1 MSITKRIN
9 KMNSFKWILLAFPLA
24 LLSGCT
30 IVPGS
35 SISTISKDKQ
45 DVPDSDFNINDMVD
59 VTTITPSLVNQM
71 SADIIKTNSNPST
84 SFGNKS
90 YAYKVGAGDILR
102 ITVYNHP
109 ELTNPQGQYRSAKE
123 AGVLVKNDGTIIFPY
138 IGELK
143 VSGMSVEKIRSTLS
157 ERLVKYIEDP
167 QVDVSVAEFASQKV
181 YVSGSVNIPGKQPV
195 TDVPLTVMDAIGA
208 AGGITSDA
216 DWEHAVITHA
226 GKNEIVSLRSLLQM
240 GDLSQN
246 KTLYPGDSLYVPRND
261 ELKITVMGEV
271 TTQTTLNT
279 GLYGMTLAEAI
290 ANSEGISQSHA
301 DASGIFVIRP
311 TGTNEGKIAK
321 IYQLNMSDAASMVM
335 ATQFHLK
342 PNDVVYVTT
351 APITR
356 WNSVIKQ
363 LLPSISLI
371 NKTITTTRMIKN
383 WP

>member
-138 IGELK
+138 VGELK

-321 IYQLNMSDAASMVM
+321 IYQLNMSDAAS
-335 ATQFHLK
+335 
-342 PNDVVYVTT
+342 
-351 APITR
+351 
-356 WNSVIKQ
+356 
-363 LLPSISLI
+363 
-371 NKTITTTRMIKN
+371 
-383 WP
+383 